1 MQEFRR
7 QTLGRHPV
15 TPATPTGPCAV
26 TAAVRRHRSRIVH
39 HVAVGVMALVGT
51 TMATVVGPAA
61 VSAASGAGGPTLSIV
76 AGTGRAGAPT
86 PGPATASDLDVPN
99 GIAFDSSGD
108 VYLVDS
114 GNNVVEKIAP
124 TGTLSLFAGTGR
136 SGAPTPGPATASDLN
151 GPGAIV
157 FDSSG
162 TGYIADSG
170 NNVIEK
176 VTPSG
181 TLSIFAGTGRAGAP
195 TPGPATAS
203 DLDSV
208 NQIALDDSGNLYIT
222 DSGNDVVEKVT
233 PSGTLSILAGTGR
246 AGAPTPGPADAS
258 DLNYPGGVAVDSSGD
273 VYIGDF
279 GNNVVERVT
288 PSGTLSIV
296 AGTGRVGTP
305 TPGPATAS
313 PLGGPAFVAVDSS
326 DDVYIA
332 DFGANVVERVTPSGT
347 LSIVAGTGRA
357 GAPTPGP
364 ATASPLDQPV
374 GVAVDP
380 SGDVYI
386 GDSANNV
393 VEKVTLATPSPPV
406 ISNLP
411 SSGRVGGTFTPS
423 VITTGDGL
431 TSVTT
436 DAPAVCSVHGATVT
450 YVGVGTCTL
459 TAHVGIGATFAAA
472 DGPPQA
478 FTVAASCQGVVGGT
492 GGYWLAGSDGQIY
505 PFGSATNDGSPAG
518 AGVTLAAPIV
528 GITATPDCQGYWLV
542 ASDGGIFAFG
552 DAHFFGSM
560 GGRHLDAPVV
570 GMATTPEGGYY
581 EVASDGGIFAFG
593 PGAGFHG
600 SMGGRR
606 LNQPVVGM
614 ATTPEGGYYEVAS
627 DGGIFAFS
635 APYHGSTGC
644 LRLDQPIRAMVVSP
658 DVTTVGR
665 GGVCTGSGSPAPGG
679 YQFVARD
686 GGVFSF
692 GNTTFAGSLGGT
704 GIVDVVGMAD
714 A

>member
-7 QTLGRHPV
+7 QTLVRHPV

-136 SGAPTPGPATASDLN
+136 S
-151 GPGAIV
+151 
-157 FDSSG
+157 
-162 TGYIADSG
+162 
-170 NNVIEK
+170 
-176 VTPSG
+176 
-181 TLSIFAGTGRAGAP
+181 
-195 TPGPATAS
+195 
-203 DLDSV
+203 
-208 NQIALDDSGNLYIT
+208 
-222 DSGNDVVEKVT
+222 
-233 PSGTLSILAGTGR
+233 
-246 AGAPTPGPADAS
+246 
-258 DLNYPGGVAVDSSGD
+258 
-273 VYIGDF
+273 
-279 GNNVVERVT
+279 
-288 PSGTLSIV
+288 
-296 AGTGRVGTP
+296 
-305 TPGPATAS
+305 
-313 PLGGPAFVAVDSS
+313 
-326 DDVYIA
+326 
-332 DFGANVVERVTPSGT
+332 
-347 LSIVAGTGRA
+347 

-581 EVASDGGIFAFG
+581 EVASDGGIFAF
-593 PGAGFHG
+593 
-600 SMGGRR
+600 
-606 LNQPVVGM
+606 
-614 ATTPEGGYYEVAS
+614 
-627 DGGIFAFS
+627 S

-665 GGVCTGSGSPAPGG
+665 GGVCTGSGSPATGG